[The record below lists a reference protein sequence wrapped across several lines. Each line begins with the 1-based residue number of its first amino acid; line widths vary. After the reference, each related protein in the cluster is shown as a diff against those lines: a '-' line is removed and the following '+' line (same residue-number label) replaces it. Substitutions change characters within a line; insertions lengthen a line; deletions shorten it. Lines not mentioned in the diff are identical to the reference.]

1 MHSLAPTG
9 ADLCKAAAFT
19 VPYLLLHVEEIA
31 AAACHSGRQYHFWRS
46 MAQLPAATTF
56 QEDTDLRES
65 LMETYAL
72 RLVSLQANLDNMSSG
87 FESIRKLTAAEE
99 YVENKGWIMSAA
111 VATRALHIGALL
123 INPSLNTIELAL
135 GKLPALVACY
145 IEMHEYLGASSLAI
159 TTMYKFNG
167 VDAASGAT
175 SSALALLGVLLAP
188 DDALQDPQKCTGFA
202 LIEGLESLLRL
213 MCAFP
218 RWTQIEDDIVK
229 RKATFPVHSTGY
241 AIMSLVDQLCNVF
254 NPQRSFTRSLDF
266 PWERFRAVVQH
277 SAKMLL
283 LFAS

>member
-1 MHSLAPTG
+1 
-9 ADLCKAAAFT
+9 
-19 VPYLLLHVEEIA
+19 
-31 AAACHSGRQYHFWRS
+31 
-46 MAQLPAATTF
+46 
-56 QEDTDLRES
+56 
-65 LMETYAL
+65 
-72 RLVSLQANLDNMSSG
+72 
-87 FESIRKLTAAEE
+87 
-99 YVENKGWIMSAA
+99 
-111 VATRALHIGALL
+111 
-123 INPSLNTIELAL
+123 
-135 GKLPALVACY
+135 
-145 IEMHEYLGASSLAI
+145 
-159 TTMYKFNG
+159 MYKFNG